1 MLNREIRQGK
11 DQLGKQ
17 QGDNG
22 SWGYGIQTDAQ
33 ESFDQIRE
41 RAESLWTIES
51 FINKKH
57 AKQNGGCDYGNPYLS
72 KANEKRDTRIGLADS
87 VKA

>member
-41 RAESLWTIES
+41 RAESL
-51 FINKKH
+51 
-57 AKQNGGCDYGNPYLS
+57 
-72 KANEKRDTRIGLADS
+72 
-87 VKA
+87 